1 MSRQHLSDAAT
12 ETVTE
17 SLLDAFAGGR
27 ARLLWLFL
35 LLLFA
40 VIGARAWRERRRRL
54 ERARELEARIDV
66 LYGPLD
72 AWRIEARVL
81 REAGAGLPPA
91 ERRAWLAQA
100 WLPEVTRVAEKLAT
114 QASKLER
121 PDDAAPL
128 HSYLGALKAHLAGA
142 REEPK
147 YPSELDAT
155 WSARLA
161 ELRERETKLREGRE
175 EETRGSNDLPGGE

>member
-1 MSRQHLSDAAT
+1 MSLQHLSDAAT

-40 VIGARAWRERRRRL
+40 AIGARAWRERRRRL
-54 ERARELEARIDV
+54 ERARELEARIDA

-72 AWRIEARVL
+72 AWRIEARAQ

-91 ERRAWLAQA
+91 ERRTWLAQT
-100 WLPEVTRVAEKLAT
+100 WLPEVARVAEKLAT
-114 QASKLER
+114 HASKLEH
-121 PDDAAPL
+121 PDDATPL
-128 HSYLGALKAHLAGA
+128 HAYLGALKAHLAGA
-142 REEPK
+142 GEEPK
-147 YPSELDAT
+147 YPIELDAT
-155 WSARLA
+155 WSARLV
-161 ELRERETKLREGRE
+161 ELRERAVRLREGRE
-175 EETRGSNDLPGGE
+175 DEARGSNDLPGGA

>member
-40 VIGARAWRERRRRL
+40 AIGARAWRERRRRL

-72 AWRIEARVL
+72 AWRTQARAL
-81 REAGAGLPPA
+81 REAGTGLPPE

-100 WLPEVTRVAEKLAT
+100 WLPEVERVAETLAT
-114 QASKLER
+114 HASKVEQ

-128 HSYLGALKAHLAGA
+128 HTYLGALKAHLAGA
-142 REEPK
+142 GDEPK
-147 YPSELDAT
+147 YPNELDAT

-161 ELRERETKLREGRE
+161 ELRERATKLREGRE
-175 EETRGSNDLPGGE
+175 EETRGSNDLP

>member
-1 MSRQHLSDAAT
+1 MSVQHLSDAAT

-35 LLLFA
+35 LLLFVA
-40 VIGARAWRERRRRL
+40 IGARAWRERRRRL
-54 ERARELEARIDV
+54 ERARELEVRIDV

-72 AWRIEARVL
+72 AWRTQARVL
-81 REAGAGLPPA
+81 REAGAGLPPE
-91 ERRAWLAQA
+91 ERRAWLARA
-100 WLPEVTRVAEKLAT
+100 WLPEVARIAETLAT
-114 QASKLER
+114 HASKVEH

-128 HSYLGALKAHLAGA
+128 HAYLGALKAHLAGA
-142 REEPK
+142 GEEPK
-147 YPSELDAT
+147 YSNELDAT

-161 ELRERETKLREGRE
+161 ELRERAAKLREGRE
-175 EETRGSNDLPGGE
+175 EQTRGSNDLP

>member
-1 MSRQHLSDAAT
+1 MSLQHLSDAAT
-12 ETVTE
+12 ETLTE

-35 LLLFA
+35 LLLFTA
-40 VIGARAWRERRRRL
+40 IGARAWRERRRRL
-54 ERARELEARIDV
+54 ERVRELEARTDV

-72 AWRIEARVL
+72 AWRTQARAL

-91 ERRAWLAQA
+91 ERRVWLAEA
-100 WLPEVTRVAEKLAT
+100 WLPEVTRIAEKLAVH
-114 QASKLER
+114 ASKLEH

-128 HSYLGALKAHLAGA
+128 HAYLGALKAHLSGAG
-142 REEPK
+142 EEPQ

-155 WSARLA
+155 WRARLA
-161 ELRERETKLREGRE
+161 ELRERAAKLRDGRE
-175 EETRGSNDLPGGE
+175 EEARGSNDLPTA